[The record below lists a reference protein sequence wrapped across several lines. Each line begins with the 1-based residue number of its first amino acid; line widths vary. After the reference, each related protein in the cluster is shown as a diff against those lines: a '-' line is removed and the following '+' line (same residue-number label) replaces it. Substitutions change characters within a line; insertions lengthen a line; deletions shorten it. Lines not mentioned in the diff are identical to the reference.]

1 MHESDTNSGSNTNE
15 GKQKNSK
22 VYLSSKIEQRNN
34 WMLDHVNSRK
44 EITSGNPPLNHSI
57 KAFINGLFNVLGL
70 EYRRI
75 EDCLF
80 YVFNGS

>member
-1 MHESDTNSGSNTNE
+1 
-15 GKQKNSK
+15 
-22 VYLSSKIEQRNN
+22 
-34 WMLDHVNSRK
+34 MLDHVNSRK

-80 YVFNGS
+80 SVFNGS